1 MLSHNGSK
9 MVRCE
14 ECDEVFP
21 DRRALINHRHSH
33 FPDSAARKF
42 ICNECGKSFG
52 SRSSQQIHN
61 RIHTGERPYGCRYCW
76 KAFADG
82 GTLRKH
88 ERIHTGEKP
97 YVCVVCP
104 RAFNQRVVLREHIRS
119 HHSGSVSKPG
129 YSTPV
134 YLCPVCGVVTAN
146 SEELAFHLVKHS
158 DDNTIRNRNP
168 QAGIRTYKRRRK
180 LNSYECDES
189 EFDDADYYSKRES
202 ETESAISDKEQG
214 KKPAGRKGNK
224 GRKVDTYSKFTKTF
238 EAAMKNINSLVE
250 NKPVRKAKMINTKG
264 KGGTKKNKKI
274 LSKRGRKRNSGV
286 ANKNSAPKSR
296 PRTLSSRISEK
307 KESTTENAENP
318 VNVNTVSGSQ
328 TENARSRPSRPRT
341 KNVNYEQM
349 QEQLPKVA
357 IFPEKTKKV
366 IRKPSVFQGKVEVK
380 KEMSEELLSEDN
392 GVKMEIK
399 SEISDGNHRSVTD
412 NYICG
417 ICSNAFPSKADLLF
431 HVPIHI

>member
-1 MLSHNGSK
+1 MLSHNVSK

-14 ECDEVFP
+14 ECEEVFP
-21 DRRALINHRHSH
+21 DKRALVNHRHSH
-33 FPDSAARKF
+33 FPESTTRKF
-42 ICNECGKSFG
+42 VCHECGKSFG

-119 HHSGSVSKPG
+119 HHSGSVCKPG

-134 YLCPVCGVVTAN
+134 YLCPVCNIVTAN

-168 QAGIRTYKRRRK
+168 QQGMRAYKRRRK
-180 LNSYECDES
+180 LSSYEYDEN
-189 EFDDADYYSKRES
+189 EFEDADFYVKKES
-202 ETESAISDKEQG
+202 ETDSALSDKEQG
-214 KKPAGRKGNK
+214 KKQVGRKSTRSK
-224 GRKVDTYSKFTKTF
+224 KADTYSKFTKTF
-238 EAAMKNINSLVE
+238 EAAMKNISSLVDS
-250 NKPVRKAKMINTKG
+250 KPVRKAKMINTKP
-264 KGGTKKNKKI
+264 KPNAKKNKKVV
-274 LSKRGRKRNSGV
+274 SRRGRKRNVNMS
-286 ANKNSAPKSR
+286 NKNANTVKPR
-296 PRTLSSRISEK
+296 TRTLSGRLSGRKNSYSDSSNILSETSVAPV
-307 KESTTENAENP
+307 STSERT
-318 VNVNTVSGSQ
+318 
-328 TENARSRPSRPRT
+328 RPSRPRT
-341 KNVNYEQM
+341 KNVNYSKIQNDM
-349 QEQLPKVA
+349 PDVA
-357 IFPEKTKKV
+357 TFPEKSKKT
-366 IRKPSVFQGKVEVK
+366 IRKPSVFVK
-380 KEMSEELLSEDN
+380 KADDKDDIEEDLRSSRGDDTKPKIKLEPSEDN
-392 GVKMEIK
+392 
-399 SEISDGNHRSVTD
+399 SEKD

>member
-33 FPDSAARKF
+33 FPDSTARKF

-119 HHSGSVSKPG
+119 HHSGSVCKPG

-134 YLCPVCGVVTAN
+134 YLCPVCGIVTAN

-168 QAGIRTYKRRRK
+168 QSGIRTYKRRRK
-180 LNSYECDES
+180 LNNYECEES
-189 EFDDADYYSKRES
+189 EFDDADFYMKKES
-202 ETESAISDKEQG
+202 ETESALSDKEQG
-214 KKPAGRKGNK
+214 KKPASRKTSRGK
-224 GRKVDTYSKFTKTF
+224 KADTYSKFTKTF
-238 EAAMKNINSLVE
+238 EAAMKNISSLVE
-250 NKPVRKAKMINTKG
+250 SKPARKAKMINTKA
-264 KGGTKKNKKI
+264 KPNAKKNKKVM
-274 LSKRGRKRNSGV
+274 SKRGRKRNTSV
-286 ANKNSAPKSR
+286 SSKTSAAKSR
-296 PRTLSSRISEK
+296 TRVLPGRLAGRKDSLN
-307 KESTTENAENP
+307 ESTNVSEVTQTLVPSTEETR
-318 VNVNTVSGSQ
+318 V
-328 TENARSRPSRPRT
+328 RPSRPRT
-341 KNVNYEQM
+341 KNVNYDQM
-349 QEQLPKVA
+349 QEQLPDVA
-357 IFPEKTKKV
+357 TFPEKSKKP
-366 IRKPSVFQGKVEVK
+366 IRKPAVFQRKVDTTKETSEEGLREMNVQSQIKVEIG
-380 KEMSEELLSEDN
+380 EE
-392 GVKMEIK
+392 
-399 SEISDGNHRSVTD
+399 NHGSGKD
-412 NYICG
+412 SYICG